1 VSWTQRYIWTKVGTI
16 RRGSNGKISQ
26 KRFCLCQQNK
36 HYHYQ
41 HKNLNTKTILWS
53 PTTVTLHLKP
63 KAKTLCSA
71 DVMTQRFSRSV
82 AATMLLRYGRWILKV
97 GYLMQGEIF
106 NVYNFVNA
114 YLWQLSCSSLLSVHH
129 NESTNMLINVIF
141 WFGGQ
146 LKFDLV
152 FQK

>member
-1 VSWTQRYIWTKVGTI
+1 
-16 RRGSNGKISQ
+16 
-26 KRFCLCQQNK
+26 
-36 HYHYQ
+36 
-41 HKNLNTKTILWS
+41 
-53 PTTVTLHLKP
+53 
-63 KAKTLCSA
+63 
-71 DVMTQRFSRSV
+71 
-82 AATMLLRYGRWILKV
+82 
-97 GYLMQGEIF
+97 MQGEIF